1 MGILAAAYFFIV
13 KPVLD
18 TTETIS
24 SETNE
29 SIQKSFENSGFNEI
43 DVTLENVN
51 KRVEKQ
57 LNQALKQ
64 SKQHGDLDKL
74 RICMKKAVGD
84 VDRGQALR
92 QQVRLK
98 TSPEP
103 LCGVLGRLN
112 SAAIQA
118 LCVLA

>member
-1 MGILAAAYFFIV
+1 MDILRNLFGSFTRLLVTVGILAAAYFFIV

-24 SETNE
+24 SEANE
-29 SIQKSFENSGFNEI
+29 SIQKSFENSGFNQI

-74 RICMKKAVGD
+74 RICMKKAAGD
-84 VDRGQALR
+84 VDRVKRCAN
-92 QQVRLK
+92 K
-98 TSPEP
+98 YS
-103 LCGVLGRLN
+103 
-112 SAAIQA
+112 
-118 LCVLA
+118 

>member
-1 MGILAAAYFFIV
+1 MDILRNLFGSVTSGIVRLLVTVGILAAAYFFIV

-29 SIQKSFENSGFNEI
+29 SIQKSFENNGFNEI

-84 VDRGQALR
+84 VDRVKRCANKYG
-92 QQVRLK
+92 
-98 TSPEP
+98 
-103 LCGVLGRLN
+103 
-112 SAAIQA
+112 
-118 LCVLA
+118 